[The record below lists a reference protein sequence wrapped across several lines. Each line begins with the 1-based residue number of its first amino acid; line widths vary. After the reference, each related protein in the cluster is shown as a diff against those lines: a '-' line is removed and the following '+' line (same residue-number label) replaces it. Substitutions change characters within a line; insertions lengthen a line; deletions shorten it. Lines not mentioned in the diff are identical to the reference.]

1 MNTNLPG
8 ALFATFERVGLFVG
22 GGGDGGGV
30 STTFSRALIL
40 LCWSFNSSSTLKN
53 PAQYKMIDKTERMV
67 AKEGILCF

>member
-8 ALFATFERVGLFVG
+8 ALFALFERVGLFVG
-22 GGGDGGGV
+22 CGGGGLV